1 MVYWHFLNKDGSVH
15 WHDVI
20 TVASLL
26 LPILAVMYLAVS
38 SESPP
43 TLQSA
48 CRCADVGAGS
58 ADRRCGPAAM
68 REDHKK
74 EKEELEQDEAEV
86 AAAPW
91 RKEEVELR
99 RRARNSNSMG
109 VPSHADIVAG
119 NVPS

>member
-1 MVYWHFLNKDGSVH
+1 
-15 WHDVI
+15 
-20 TVASLL
+20 
-26 LPILAVMYLAVS
+26 
-38 SESPP
+38 
-43 TLQSA
+43 
-48 CRCADVGAGS
+48 
-58 ADRRCGPAAM
+58 M

-74 EKEELEQDEAEV
+74 EKEELEHDEAEV

>member
-43 TLQSA
+43 ALRSA

-58 ADRRCGPAAM
+58 AERCNPAAM

>member
-38 SESPP
+38 SESLPA
-43 TLQSA
+43 LRSA

-58 ADRRCGPAAM
+58 ADRCWSRTAM